1 MEKEKLK
8 KNPITVLDN
17 RKSRNNRVF
26 FLYYFIIHGYLAL
39 LFILLALYKTSAF

>member
-1 MEKEKLK
+1 MGEEMSVFKIMEKEKLK

-26 FLYYFIIHGYLAL
+26 SSTIL
-39 LFILLALYKTSAF
+39 LFMDI